1 MRGLAYQKRML
12 ILTIVDALLIGS
24 SVFIAYQL
32 RFEMDIPLVYW
43 NTVPKAVIIAV
54 LCSYLLLYQFKI
66 YKRLWRY
73 ASVGELYSIV
83 KAITFGTVLF
93 ILLNEIIFYYSIPR
107 SIYLISWM
115 GCIISIGGSR
125 FIWRMKKDKY
135 TAPNKR
141 KSGRNRALIIGA
153 GDAGILITKELKHSF
168 SQDIYPVGF
177 IDDDLNKRNFQV
189 NGLPVLGGRESIVE
203 NVKKHEVSTIIIAL
217 PSAPRSEIKQIIEI
231 CKQVPCTLKTLPS
244 VYDLVSG
251 KTVIQPMR
259 DIDVEDLLGRDPV
272 KIDLKGIAHYIS
284 DKVVLVTGAGGSIGS
299 ELCRQIA
306 MFNPMKLILLGHGEN
321 SIYLI
326 ENELRNKYTEL
337 SVESVIANIQDQQ
350 RIDEVFDLLRPNV
363 VFHAAAH
370 KHVPLMEAN
379 PIEAVKNNIF
389 GTKNVVY
396 AADKYRVERFVMIS
410 SDKAVNPTSVMGVT
424 KRVAEMIIQSISRES
439 NTLFS
444 VVRFGNVLGS
454 RGSVIPLFKRQ
465 ISGGGPVT
473 VTHPEMIRY
482 FMTIPEAV
490 QLVIQAGAFAKDRGL
505 FVLDMGEPVKIDT
518 LARDLIRLSGFEPD
532 KEIQVVYTGVRPG
545 EKLYEELFTTRESLN
560 ATNHNRIF
568 SARPEL
574 IAKKEIEMYLDKLKS
589 KALHNH
595 EDICLVLQEIVPTF
609 RRNIEKSQQNSVDI
623 LNKKCMEYSVK

>member
-1 MRGLAYQKRML
+1 MRGLAYRGRIL
-12 ILTIVDALLIGS
+12 ILTIVDALLIGG

-32 RFEMDIPLVYW
+32 RFELDIPLVYW
-43 NTVPKAVIIAV
+43 NTVPEAVIIAV
-54 LCSYLLLYQFKI
+54 LCNYLLLYKFKI

-73 ASVGELYSIV
+73 ASIGELYSIV
-83 KAITFGTVLF
+83 KAITFGMALF
-93 ILLNEIIFYYSIPR
+93 ILLNEIFFNYSIPR
-107 SIYLISWM
+107 AVYLISWM
-115 GCIISIGGSR
+115 GCIIGVGGSR
-125 FIWRMKKDKY
+125 FIWRMKKDSY
-135 TAPNKR
+135 IAPNQR
-141 KSGRNRALIIGA
+141 KLGRNRALIIGA
-153 GDAGILITKELKHSF
+153 GDAGILIAKELKHSF

-177 IDDDLNKRNFQV
+177 IDDDPNKRNFQV

-203 NVKKHEVSTIIIAL
+203 NVKRHKVSTIIIAL
-217 PSAPRSEIKQIIEI
+217 PSAPKSEVKEIIQI
-231 CKQVPCTLKTLPS
+231 CKQLPCVLKILPS

-251 KTVIQPMR
+251 KIVIQPMR

-272 KIDLKGIAHYIS
+272 KIDLKGIADYIS

-326 ENELRNKYTEL
+326 ENELRTKYTEL
-337 SVESVIANIQDQQ
+337 SVESVIADIQDEQ
-350 RIDEVFDLLRPNV
+350 RIDEVFDLFQPNV

-410 SDKAVNPTSVMGVT
+410 SDKAVNPTSVMGAT
-424 KRVAEMIIQSISRES
+424 KRVAEMIVQSINIES
-439 NTLFS
+439 STLFS

-465 ISGGGPVT
+465 ILCGGPVT
-473 VTHPEMIRY
+473 VTHPEMVRY

-490 QLVIQAGAFAKDRGL
+490 QLVIQAGALAEEGGL
-505 FVLDMGEPVKIDT
+505 FVLDMGEPIKIDT

-532 KEIQVVYTGVRPG
+532 KEIQVVYTGIRPG
-545 EKLYEELFTTRESLN
+545 EKLYEELLTARESLN
-560 ATNHNRIF
+560 ATSHNRIF
-568 SARPEL
+568 
-574 IAKKEIEMYLDKLKS
+574 IAIPDFITKKEIEIYLDKLKN
-589 KALHNH
+589 KALRNH

-609 RRNIEKSQQNSVDI
+609 RRNIENSRRNSRNI
-623 LNKKCMEYSVK
+623 LNKKHLEYSVK